1 MFPPCSLCGGGHCP
15 GESSWHQAAA
25 AAAAA
30 VLAAPEAA
38 AEPGAPEGSAPAT
51 MAKKGKKEKTAKAQE
66 TSAKAPAPIFG
77 RAHQEQPPGNLV
89 VQMRAQGAELL
100 RLAAEVPRKGQSAE
114 AQFLQQAQ
122 QSGTLEDKIAAL
134 ALSLQ
139 ADPLASYRSLGA
151 LVGMMA
157 SKGGKRQAAAAMD
170 ALRELFVTRQS
181 DHKPCS
187 VILPDRKLRALS
199 QQPLALLPGDEAGQR
214 LLLFWAFEDYLKER
228 YEQFVFAVEAA
239 TKDSLPFY
247 KDKALKTV
255 FELLKAKPEQE
266 RRLLSALINKLG
278 DPDRK
283 VASKAGYLLG
293 SLLIAHPN
301 MKMVVVQEADLFV
314 FRSHVGLRAR
324 YYGAVFL
331 NQIVLSHKGDGPKL
345 AKLLLDIYFALFK
358 AITAGELKER
368 PDAGGG
374 KKAASIKDRKRLSK
388 LKQQQ
393 QNPGDGVEADSR
405 LLSALLTGVNRAFPY
420 VATEDVEEV
429 VEEHMPVLFRMVHS
443 GNVNLAV
450 QALTLMHQLMVAR
463 AATSDRFFRAL
474 YSVLLSP
481 ALAKSSKAAMFFS
494 ILFKSIKSDL
504 NIKRVA
510 AFTKRLM
517 QVSLHQPASFVCGAL
532 MLVSEVLKA
541 RPMLWS
547 AVLQPIEQDD
557 ELEHFVDL
565 PEEGEAARS
574 ESRVRSSAGHEAN
587 VSVADEKGDYDAREG
602 MEGDRI
608 DVGDEDNDDESGDAL
623 NEAEEDDC
631 DNEDD
636 DNHLPSKQLREPR
649 GENGHVQR
657 TAGIQSEQSESDRQQ
672 ASSGTEQIGVAGSRW
687 PAKGSY
693 DARARD
699 PCYSGAEKACW
710 WEINGLAAHVHPSV
724 ATMARTLLSGANVA
738 YSGDPLRD
746 LALGAFLD
754 RFAEKK
760 PKAQRGQ
767 RRGEVD
773 SVTVRGLSL
782 MQPLRKDENQG
793 LWPLSGEEFGQLKE
807 DEVPTEA
814 VFFHNGEEGTLEKSR
829 KLSTSSDSEDDD
841 AEHSDLDSA
850 EIDEWLEGEDGVEDA
865 AQTESGP
872 SYDALNEAW
881 QFADELIGDDA
892 GQATEEEG
900 LTRQARTSTKK
911 RAATAGGA
919 RKNGDDESR
928 PDVVE
933 DKESNG
939 GGDAA
944 GDDTDEDIEVGQ
956 VPEADVG
963 ASVKTRSLDEAEAP
977 RQRLKKKRR
986 KAGESPFAAA
996 EDYVDVVSGSQHEAP
1011 AQLSGRAA
1019 KRQQVSGRGRRRT
1032 L

>member
-1 MFPPCSLCGGGHCP
+1 M

-38 AEPGAPEGSAPAT
+38 AEPGAPDGSAPAT
-51 MAKKGKKEKTAKAQE
+51 TAKKGKKEKTAQAQE
-66 TSAKAPAPIFG
+66 TSARQPAPIVR

-89 VQMRAQGAELL
+89 AQMRAQGTELL

-139 ADPLASYRSLGA
+139 ADPLASHRSLGA

-170 ALRELFVTRQS
+170 ALREL
-181 DHKPCS
+181 
-187 VILPDRKLRALS
+187 ILPDRKLRALS
-199 QQPLALLPGDEAGQR
+199 QQPLALLPSGEAGQR

-228 YEQFVFAVEAA
+228 YEQFVYAVEAA

-247 KDKALKTV
+247 KDKALKTL

-301 MKMVVVQEADLFV
+301 MKMVVVQEADSFV

-393 QNPGDGVEADSR
+393 QNPEDGVEADSR

-429 VEEHMPVLFRMVHS
+429 VEEHTPVLFRMVHS

-517 QVSLHQPASFVCGAL
+517 QVSLQQPASFVCGAL
-532 MLVSEVLKA
+532 MLVSEILKA

-547 AVLQPIEQDD
+547 AVLQPMEQDD

-565 PEEGEAARS
+565 PEEEGEAARS
-574 ESRVRSSAGHEAN
+574 ESR
-587 VSVADEKGDYDAREG
+587 
-602 MEGDRI
+602 
-608 DVGDEDNDDESGDAL
+608 
-623 NEAEEDDC
+623 
-631 DNEDD
+631 
-636 DNHLPSKQLREPR
+636 
-649 GENGHVQR
+649 R
-657 TAGIQSEQSESDRQQ
+657 TAGIQSEQSEADRQQ
-672 ASSGTEQIGVAGSRW
+672 ASSGTERGEEAGSRW
-687 PAKGSY
+687 PPKGSY

-724 ATMARTLLSGANVA
+724 AAMARTLLSGANVA

-782 MQPLRKDENQG
+782 MQPLRKDESQG

-814 VFFHNGEEGTLEKSR
+814 VFFHKFYATKASRKGAPAKKRRKGDDEDEEEGVLEKNR
-829 KLSTSSDSEDDD
+829 TLSTSSNGDHD
-841 AEHSDLDSA
+841 AEGSDLDSA
-850 EIDEWLEGEDGVEDA
+850 EIDEWLEGEDGVEDV

-900 LTRQARTSTKK
+900 LLRQARKSTKK
-911 RAATAGGA
+911 RAATDGGA
-919 RKNGDDESR
+919 RTNGDDRSR
-928 PDVVE
+928 PDLVE
-933 DKESNG
+933 DDGSHG
-939 GGDAA
+939 DGDAA

-963 ASVKTRSLDEAEAP
+963 SSVETRSLDGSEVL

-996 EDYVDVVSGSQHEAP
+996 EDYVDVDSGDRSGTQHEAP

-1019 KRQQVSGRGRRRT
+1019 KRQQASGGGRRRAEPQRSS
-1032 L
+1032 